1 MYRRDDSRPGA
12 TSQFTFRVAVLG
24 GIALVMFSI
33 IFLRLWYLQ
42 VLSGD
47 RYLTE
52 AKNNQVREIRVQAP
66 RGEIVDRNGKVLVD
80 NRTALALQVEPQG
93 MPNRGTAERKR
104 LMERLANIARMPEGE
119 IEKEIRKQ
127 TKELPANPVTLR
139 RDVGYPLVYYLQEH
153 QARFPGVS
161 VERVFVRR
169 YPRGSLGAHI
179 FGYVGEV
186 DAKQLEEPRY
196 EQLEPGDQIGQTG
209 LEYQYDH
216 LLRGQPGAVRLQVD
230 ALGRPRGRGQIG
242 TEQATAGNDLR
253 LGIDSSV
260 QQAGEA
266 ALASFGGL
274 PGAFVAMDVHSGEVL
289 GMGSYPTYDPA
300 TFTRPRIPQSTLDR
314 FESEAA
320 EDPLSN
326 RVIQGL
332 YPTGSSF
339 KPITATA
346 ALEEG
351 LITPSTIIHDG
362 GSLTLGGITFK
373 NAGGAAYGS
382 IALPQA
388 LQVSSDVFFYNL
400 GLDANQEGGNI
411 IQRWS
416 ESLGL
421 GGLTGI
427 DLPAEGRGLVPTPE
441 WRNELYKENR
451 DPDSPGG
458 EAIVPEN
465 GEFVDRPWTGGDA
478 INLSIGQGDL
488 QANPLQM
495 AVAYAAIANGG
506 DVVRPHLAQTVEDPS
521 GRVIQEINPAPR
533 RHLDIAPEH
542 RQAILE
548 GINAAAMEP
557 TGTSYP
563 IFGGSEV
570 EIAGKTGT
578 AERGVQPDQSWYVA
592 LAPYP
597 DPRVV
602 VAVTIERGGFGAD
615 SAAPAAS
622 QILNAYLGSKAGVR
636 APEISPGTTGVTGA
650 YD

>member
-1 MYRRDDSRPGA
+1 MYLRDDNRPPA
-12 TSQFTFRVAVLG
+12 TSQFTFRVAILS
-24 GIALVMFSI
+24 GIALVAFSI

-47 RYLTE
+47 KYLAE
-52 AKNNQVREIRVQAP
+52 AQNNQVREIRVQAP
-66 RGEIVDRNGKVLVD
+66 RGEIVDREGKVLVD
-80 NRTALALQVEPQG
+80 NRTALALQIEPREL
-93 MPNRGTAERKR
+93 PKLKRERKQEF
-104 LMERLANIARMPEGE
+104 ERLSGLANMSPEE
-119 IEKEIRKQ
+119 IKKEIRKQ

-153 QARFPGVS
+153 QADFPGVN
-161 VERVFVRR
+161 VERIFVRR
-169 YPRGSLGAHI
+169 YPRGTLGAHI
-179 FGYVGEV
+179 FGYVREV
-186 DAKQLEEPRY
+186 TEDQLAEPRY
-196 EQLEPGDQIGQTG
+196 ESLEPGDQIGQTG
-209 LEYQYDH
+209 VEYQYDH
-216 LLRGQPGAVRLQVD
+216 LLRGQPGTTRLRVD
-230 ALGRPRGRGQIG
+230 ALGRPKGGELSSER
-242 TEQATAGNDLR
+242 ATAGNNLR
-253 LGIDSSV
+253 LSIDSEV
-260 QQAGEA
+260 QAAGEA

-289 GMGSYPTYDPA
+289 GMGSHPTYDPA
-300 TFTRPRIPQSTLDR
+300 IFTRPTVPQSLLDR

-326 RVIQGL
+326 RAIQGL

-351 LITPSTIIHDG
+351 LITPDTIIHDG

-382 IALPQA
+382 LALPQA

-400 GLDANQEGGNI
+400 GLEANQQQDENI
-411 IQRWS
+411 IQRWA

-421 GGLTGI
+421 GELTGI
-427 DLPAEGRGLVPTPE
+427 DLPAEGKGLVPTPE

-458 EAIVPEN
+458 EAIVPEE
-465 GEFVDRPWTGGDA
+465 GEFVDRPWTGGDS

-488 QANPLQM
+488 QSNPLQM

-506 DVVRPHLAQTVEDPS
+506 DVVRPHLAQRVEDSS
-521 GRVIQEINPAPR
+521 GRVIQEIRPAPR
-533 RHLDIAPEH
+533 RHLDISPEH
-542 RQAILE
+542 RQAILD
-548 GINAAAMEP
+548 GIHAAAMEP
-557 TGTSYP
+557 GGTSYP

-597 DPRVV
+597 DPRIV
-602 VAVTIERGGFGAD
+602 VAVTIERGGFGAEA
-615 SAAPAAS
+615 AAPAAA
-622 QILNAYLGSKAGVR
+622 QILNAYFGAKAGVR
-636 APEISPGTTGVTGA
+636 APEITPGSTDVTGA